1 MTYAIKVEGVGKEYR
16 IGAQH
21 RPGGLLMDQLG
32 GLLRHPLQTLRRAFV
47 RGDDQRFWALKDL
60 DFEIRQGDVV
70 GVVGRNGAGKS
81 TLLKILSRITDP
93 TQGRALVRGRMASLL
108 EVGTGFHPELSG
120 RENIFLNATIL
131 GMRRREIE
139 RKFDEIVAF
148 SGVER
153 FLDTPVKHYSSGM
166 YVRLAFAVAAHV
178 DADILLVDEVLAVG
192 DAEFQKRCL
201 GKMGEVAKG
210 GRTVLF
216 VSHNAMALR
225 NLCTKGLLL
234 ESGFASDIGP
244 IGEVLEKYA
253 TQSRAGTQ
261 STTHRPPAADGRPA
275 VISKVEVRSSI
286 HPASGRILTS
296 QPFVIRVELFI
307 TEPAEIGVFLH
318 CYGTGPEMVFCT
330 GSFFEKDLNGLALVP
345 GPNSFECEVPGNL
358 LNDGEYIL
366 DALLVRMRH
375 EVVATESS
383 ICAFNVHDDSPVVEG
398 WHWRP
403 AGVVRPL
410 VKWRYEKGASHSAPA
425 GMVANTGDSAIS
437 IPTTPSKRHD

>member
-16 IGAQH
+16 IGTQH

-32 GLLRHPLQTLRRAFV
+32 GALRHPLQTLRRAVV
-47 RGDDQRFWALKDL
+47 RDDDQRFWALEDL
-60 DFEIRQGDVV
+60 DFEVQQGDVL

-216 VSHNAMALR
+216 VSHNLTALR
-225 NLCTKGLLL
+225 NLCTQGLYL
-234 ESGFASDIGP
+234 EDGRLSLHGSVSDVLGRYTSHGTRMRGAVDLATSSALAASSLAVIRRASVHP
-244 IGEVLEKYA
+244 
-253 TQSRAGTQ
+253 RAG
-261 STTHRPPAADGRPA
+261 ADVTRIATGTPFEIG
-275 VISKVEVRSSI
+275 VTMEVM
-286 HPASGRILTS
+286 
-296 QPFVIRVELFI
+296 QPDL
-307 TEPAEIGVFLH
+307 EIGVFLT
-318 CYGTGPEMVFCT
+318 CRDEQGDAVFST
-330 GSFFEKDLNGLALVP
+330 GSFFEASLNGLRLPPGLHRFKCDVP
-345 GPNSFECEVPGNL
+345 APL
-358 LNDGEYIL
+358 LNDGEYTL
-366 DALLVRMRH
+366 DVFLVHDRKDLL
-375 EVVATESS
+375 ATENSLLS
-383 ICAFNVHDDSPVVEG
+383 FRVEEEALAVEG

-403 AGVVRPL
+403 LGVIRPAIHWQHEPTIA
-410 VKWRYEKGASHSAPA
+410 VK
-425 GMVANTGDSAIS
+425 
-437 IPTTPSKRHD
+437 